1 MTRRL
6 ALLAASLLPSAG
18 PVYAGDAE
26 DAAVQAVE
34 KSGGSATRDDDEPPV
49 PRRREVRRR
58 RPFVIVQ
65 RLLRQRA

>member
-6 ALLAASLLPSAG
+6 ALAAASLLPSAA

-34 KSGGSATRDDDEPPV
+34 KSGGSCRPETRTTPPV
-49 PRRREVRRR
+49 PSS
-58 RPFVIVQ
+58 P
-65 RLLRQRA
+65 

>member
-6 ALLAASLLPSAG
+6 ALLAASLLPSAA

-34 KSGGSATRDDDEPPV
+34 KSGGSATRDEDDTARPV
-49 PRRREVRRR
+49 VAVS
-58 RPFVIVQ
+58 FVGAAI
-65 RLLRQRA
+65 